1 MNINKDAELLSVFN
15 AQLIELSEEVDEIDD
30 LLRAP
35 DSNDSAERATENE
48 DDEVLEERGK
58 VAQQEIKQIEAA
70 IARIKAG
77 TYGDC
82 ATCGKKVGDAR
93 LSAVPYAPQC
103 IDCATEA
110 QTDTDS

>member
-1 MNINKDAELLSVFN
+1 MTINKDAELLNLFK
-15 AQLIELSEEVDEIDD
+15 AQLIELSEEVDEIDG

-35 DSNDSAERATENE
+35 DNNDSADRATENE

-82 ATCGKKVGDAR
+82 ATCGKKVGAAR